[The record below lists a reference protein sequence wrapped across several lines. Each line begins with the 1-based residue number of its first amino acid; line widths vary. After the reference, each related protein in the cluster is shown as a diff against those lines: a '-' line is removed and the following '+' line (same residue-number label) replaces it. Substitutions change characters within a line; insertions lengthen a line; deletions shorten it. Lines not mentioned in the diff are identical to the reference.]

1 MKNNCGVVSAHK
13 ILTLVKSPIQGTPMT
28 YPKMLKTLA
37 AAAVFTGWAAMAQV
51 AQVPFTLAHVGGNP
65 VGSVVSNAPNHI
77 TLYAAG
83 NDIWDMQD
91 EFTFLYLQV
100 TGDFDIKIRVASMEV
115 TARWP
120 KAGIMARP
128 SLDVSSKMVFSK
140 ATPSGPIVGNDGNP
154 TSNCGQSQG
163 VGDLSLMY
171 RTWRAG
177 EAGNGGQHEDR
188 IVPGDGNHPT
198 YQWVRLQRVGSV
210 FRGYASMDG
219 VNWVG
224 PQTQDTYNWPSTVG
238 GNDNDPFPNTIYVGI
253 AGSRHG
259 CAGETG
265 NETATTQIYDNPEDP
280 VIITV
285 QPAPVSVTSPGG
297 SVTLRTVAMG
307 WPVYL
312 VYQWKLNG
320 VDIPNATNTTYTF
333 TAPGASD
340 STNILTCVV
349 SNTYN
354 GTVATSANAE
364 VRATKGPRIAAVSN
378 PGYGVLFIDLNKP
391 LANLQSVDDA
401 VAQIPNYCYLFS
413 NAPPSQVAV
422 IGAPGNLPAAFTTA
436 SLANNRTRIILNY
449 VNYNIA
455 IGHPYFV
462 EFDPTVGID
471 LQDNDGNNMFSNLS
485 NDDLR
490 SPIFTRTVGPMQ
502 ALSARGN
509 VSLRGILISFNQALA
524 GDLANAQNPAN
535 YTVNNGV
542 NVISAT
548 VMPNGTDV
556 LLYTTMQDP
565 VTSYTVTVQN
575 IADMVPTPLN
585 FTTPISIP
593 GYVLSKRYDNDRSLA
608 DLKIYAANNPPAA
621 ANFVPWFEYPDD
633 GRDNFQAIITGWI
646 VPAASGSY
654 RFYAVGDDDN
664 EFWLSPDDNPANR
677 VLLTRQS
684 GWTGFRN
691 YNKFQG
697 GEGGADP
704 NARSAPV
711 QLYRGMAYSA
721 EVLFRDGTGGGHV
734 SVGYNTGDDLPT
746 GPIQGQEI
754 AYGAQPGGPTTVAFT
769 QHPQNTNQYAGLRVT
784 FTVAATGANPTG
796 PIVYQWQSGGVGAWT
811 NIPGANAA
819 SYQTPVLSMSDNG
832 KQYRCVAVNLGG
844 SLAQAISSVA
854 TLTVQEDTIAPVL
867 LSAEAYQG
875 FRKVRVVFSEP
886 VEPTTAENPANY
898 AISGGITV
906 LSAARTGDGSVV
918 ILDTSLQDI
927 ATQYTL
933 TVNNVDDFSPLSG
946 AIAPN
951 STANFTSFMLIPGKV
966 KDEAFTGIGGS
977 GINDLK
983 NNSKYINNQP
993 DTVGYR
999 GGFDVPDEG
1008 MDNYGRRLSAFI
1020 IPPTNGNYR
1029 FYMASDDDSEFYLS
1043 TDDNPANKTMR
1054 ANLYGWTDYR
1064 AYDVWQTSRGG
1075 GTYPSARSE
1084 AIALEGGKLY
1094 YAEAIM
1100 KEGGGGDHIAVAM
1113 APEGSQPG
1121 NGSPG
1126 MIGWGLFP
1134 VTAGPTTVTITTQ
1147 PQDRT
1152 GYENARATFT
1162 CVAQG
1167 SNPSQVGYQWQV
1179 LRGGTWLMIPG
1190 AVSSTYQ
1197 TPVLTL
1203 ADNGTQFRCLVYNPG
1218 GNMAQRVS
1226 AVATLTVLVDSVP
1239 PTVESVSATPVP
1251 NKVLVRFGEAVPYGW
1266 DSTSAYT
1273 LMDGANSYNPVEVV
1287 DLGDTTGFLLT
1298 FSGVSL
1304 NANQQYTL
1312 RVENVYDQGFNL
1324 LETTNLT
1331 FTGWHTQPGFVQR
1344 QVFTGNSSAANNFTI
1359 ITNNSKFPY
1368 FPDSVT
1374 MMDTAYSP
1382 KNYGDYYSIRMI
1394 GWFIPP
1400 ETAVYNFRAEADDSA
1415 WLLMSLSP
1423 VHPAHPAN
1431 AATVIRL
1438 EGGCAACNEPGNWSG
1453 PVSLVGGVPYYFEL
1467 LMQEGGGGDYVSLAF
1482 RNNANYQTAP
1492 GLYRDTDNRGNFTN
1506 QFIAWALVPDY
1517 KYFGLQPVNITVS
1530 DGNPGTVVAAVHPY
1544 AQPAT
1549 YQWQRFDGTAWQ
1561 NVAGATNASYTKIM
1575 RPSTDQG
1582 AQYRCVATFVDGTT
1596 ATSAVATVTVLAD
1609 TTPPTVAYIGGSVNY
1624 QQIMVRFSERMDA
1637 ASVAAGTYT
1646 LTDAL
1651 NNVVPVLGASL
1662 MPDAITAILTTTPQ
1676 EPGAVY
1682 TLTLNN
1688 VRDASENANAVSP
1701 NIATYTNAVYADGIY
1716 LRRYDGFGGTTLPA
1730 LTNNVNFPNNP
1741 SFRSIL
1747 GDANYRPSM
1756 DNYGALM
1763 SGVFVP
1769 PTTGNYKFWLRND
1782 DDAGA
1787 FLGTTMDYSSRQFVA
1802 FRGCCN
1808 DGWNDGANTLP
1819 NDQAV
1824 KFLIAGFPYYW
1835 EAMVKEGGGGDYLEV
1850 GYTTGASVLSG
1861 GAAVRIPRTMVYQ
1874 YGFINPAITLT
1885 TQPQS
1890 VTTNV
1895 GATVTLSVA
1904 ASGSPFY
1911 TLYQWQRNGVNILGA
1926 RSDSYTT
1933 PALSFLD
1940 NGVQYRCLIVRS
1952 DGAQVSQTA
1961 VINVNPTE
1969 SNPLVLQR
1977 GHSLNGKVVG
1987 LVFND
1992 AVAIGTL
1999 TNLAQI
2005 QINTLGSPVDMRPV
2019 TGAGDVVT
2027 GFGGTWPGN
2036 EHPGL
2041 AVDGLLRT
2049 KYLNFGKLNTG
2060 FIVQLGAGA
2069 KVVKAVRFTS
2079 ANDAP
2084 ERDPIDFILEGSN
2097 DGSSWTVITNSPLA
2111 AFQSRGWSQL
2121 VPVPNNTAYGYY
2133 RVTFP
2138 NVANAPAANSMQ
2150 IGEVELLEQPAAV
2163 TVVDAR
2169 LNRGETNTIQLT
2181 LSSAINGPFEVQVS
2195 GLADLNGNYMTPS
2208 AVTVTPRGLKHANS
2222 SEMVAGSATNPSANW
2237 PGTYGWNVMGDENT
2251 IQAWVAG
2258 SDIWGSY
2265 DAMNFTYRE
2274 INGDFVA
2281 TVRILGLRNAGNWTK
2296 AGLMAR
2302 PGLAAHER
2310 QRAILATPA
2319 FDTGLNRGENA
2330 IQMTYRDGFGG
2341 GSTEALRTY
2350 PTGGRTG
2357 VPPLPYPNV
2366 WVKLM
2371 RSNGMFYAFHS
2382 LDGTTWVANGQYN
2395 DGLPTLLN
2403 VGLASSAVNNN
2414 DYTIA
2419 TYQDFQVQLVVPA
2432 ELVTTVA
2439 AIDEDSMATINV
2451 PGHTGNRTYE
2461 IVSGPAH
2468 GQVLVQGGQLIYIPD
2483 PNFNGLDTFTYRAIE
2498 NGIASGVL
2506 TINVPVTMV
2515 EDAATRPYAFTNS
2528 LPLAMGAPPRAVVT
2542 ADFVKDNKLDLAVAI
2557 PASNVVAL
2565 LKGNGKGDFTN
2576 RFDLVVGNNPIAL
2589 TLGDFNYDRRPD
2601 LAVLC
2606 AGDRVVQI
2614 WQNNGV
2620 NDLAGALTLVTNIP
2634 LTGNNPV
2641 AFIAADLN
2649 KDLFVDLVVVDAGNG
2664 TDPGTVEVFYHQRMV
2679 YAPVFDATEIVQVGR
2694 SPSAIAAGL
2703 LGTPTALD
2711 KPDLV
2716 VANAGNDNV
2725 SILTL
2730 VGTSLTVVTNL
2741 PVGDMPAA
2749 VGVVDINLDKLPD
2762 ILVANMGS
2770 DDLTVWTN
2778 ASNPKVR
2785 NDMRFAPAGS
2795 FGVGMAAGFQ
2805 PRDLAFGDYNND
2817 KLVDVA
2823 IALMGADAVLVMHG
2837 NGMKSLTNVPPLPVL
2852 NFYWGD
2858 PGMISDVEDMPV
2870 SLASGDYN
2878 ADKLPD
2884 LAVANWGAQN
2894 VSILLNNWAP
2904 KAYNQKLVF
2913 VEDMPTNI
2921 VLGGSY
2927 GPLDYYI
2934 TVWPTNGV
2942 LDPSNGLGY
2951 LNLTTNPV
2959 LKYTPLTNRF
2969 GRDLIK
2975 YYVSDGVKTSK
2986 WAMLSINILPVNDQ
3000 PVIQTAVGNMGTVEA
3015 AEDVPVKWTNFITYA
3030 WAGPWGEEKQRLSY
3044 FFKPADPTLFKG
3056 KAGLPRIATTNLTLF
3071 FTPTNNAFGETLV
3084 ELWAKDSGRV
3094 KTNNPDMRPYGE
3106 QDTTVTQ
3113 VFIIRIT
3120 NVNDA
3125 PVFVN
3130 PLALNA
3136 RTINE
3141 DGNVSWRFNVRDID
3155 SDINSLTVSLLSTN
3169 TGLVDPNNPAHWN
3182 YTKALVPGTNLWEVT
3197 LNVTPAADAFGRT
3210 MLTVVLSDGTN
3221 TSSRT
3226 VGLIVQP
3233 VNDKPNFVLT
3243 RTSLD
3248 IASTNGHASTNVVVD
3263 ITASNALL
3271 GPANEVNPPAP
3282 LAPQRFQQFR
3292 VVPSDPAPFVSAPTI
3307 NPLTGGLVIR
3317 TKPTT
3322 ASVAVTL
3329 TITAVDSGGTLNGGV
3344 NTSDPQTF
3352 TLRINP

>member
-1 MKNNCGVVSAHK
+1 MSYSR
-13 ILTLVKSPIQGTPMT
+13 T
-28 YPKMLKTLA
+28 LKTLA
-37 AAAVFTGWAAMAQV
+37 AAAVLTAWSASAQV
-51 AQVPFTLAHVGGNP
+51 AVVPFTLYHVGDNP

-77 TLYAAG
+77 TLYAGG
-83 NDIWDMQD
+83 NDIWDMRD
-91 EFTFLYLQV
+91 DFTYLYLQV

-140 ATPSGPIVGNDGNP
+140 ATPSGQIVGNDGNP
-154 TSNCGQSQG
+154 ASNCGQSVG

-210 FRGYASMDG
+210 FRGYASSNG
-219 VNWVG
+219 VDWVG

-238 GNDNDPFPNTIYVGI
+238 GVDNDPFPSTIYVGI

-265 NETATTQIYDNPEDP
+265 NATATTQIYDNPAEP
-280 VIITV
+280 VMFTV
-285 QPAPVSVTSPGG
+285 QPAPVSVITPGS
-297 SVTLRTVAMG
+297 SVTLRAVAMG

-312 VYQWKLNG
+312 QYQWKLNG
-320 VDIPNATNTTYTF
+320 VNIPGATNTAYTF
-333 TAPGASD
+333 TAPGAAD
-340 STNILTCVV
+340 STNVLTCVV

-378 PGYGVLFIDLNKP
+378 PGYGVLFIDFNRP
-391 LANLQSVDDA
+391 LANSQKVNDA
-401 VAQIPNYCYLFS
+401 VALIPQYCYLFS
-413 NAPPSQVAV
+413 NAPPNQVAV
-422 IGAPGNLPAAFTTA
+422 IGAPGNAPAAFTTV
-436 SLANNRTRIILNY
+436 SLVNNRTRVILNY
-449 VNYNIA
+449 VNYNLA

-471 LQDNDGNNMFSNLS
+471 LEDNDGNNMFSNMS
-485 NDDLR
+485 YDDLR
-490 SPIFTRTVGPMQ
+490 SPIFTRSVGQMQ
-502 ALSARGN
+502 AIGARAN
-509 VSLRGILISFNQALA
+509 VGLRGIVVSFNQSVA

-542 NVISAT
+542 TVIEAT
-548 VMPNGTDV
+548 MMPNGTNV
-556 LLYTTMQDP
+556 LLYTSMQDP
-565 VTSYTVTVQN
+565 VSSYTVTVRN
-575 IADMVPTPLN
+575 IADMSQTTLN
-585 FTTPISIP
+585 FSTPISVP
-593 GYVLSKRYDNDRSLA
+593 GYVLSKRYLGDRSLS
-608 DLKIYAANNPPAA
+608 DLRTYAAANPPAA
-621 ANFVPWFEYPDD
+621 ANFVPYFDYPDD
-633 GRDNFQAIITGWI
+633 GLDYFQAIITGWI
-646 VPAASGSY
+646 VPASSGNY
-654 RFYAVGDDDN
+654 RFYLASDDDA
-664 EFWLSPDDNPANR
+664 EVYLSPDDNPANKTMIANLYGWCWYR
-677 VLLTRQS
+677 AYGVWQTAQGS
-684 GWTGFRN
+684 GP
-691 YNKFQG
+691 Y
-697 GEGGADP
+697 P
-704 NARSAPV
+704 SARSAPV
-711 QLYRGMAYSA
+711 QLYRGMAYAA
-721 EVLFRDGTGGGHV
+721 EVMFRDGTGGGHV
-734 SVGYNTGDDLPT
+734 SVGYSTGDVTPT
-746 GPIQGQEI
+746 GPIQGAEVV
-754 AYGAQPGGPTTVAFT
+754 YGAQPGGPTTLT
-769 QHPQNTNQYAGLRVT
+769 INQQPQSATQYAGLRVT
-784 FTVAATGANPTG
+784 FTFGVTGANPAG
-796 PIVYQWQSGGVGAWT
+796 PIVYQWQSGGMGAWT

-819 SYQTPVLSMSDNG
+819 TYQTPVLSMADNG
-832 KQYRCVAVNLGG
+832 KQYRCLAVNVGG
-844 SLAQAISSVA
+844 SLAQVISAVA

-867 LSAEAYQG
+867 VSAEAYQG
-875 FRKVRVVFSEP
+875 YRKVRVTFSEP
-886 VEPTTAENPANY
+886 VEPTSAENLANY

-906 LSAARTGDGSVV
+906 LSATRTGDGSVV
-918 ILDTSLQDI
+918 ILDTSPQDI

-951 STANFTSFMLIPGKV
+951 STATFTSFMLIPGKV

-999 GGFDVPDEG
+999 AGFDVPDEG

-1043 TDDNPANKTMR
+1043 SDDNPANKTMR
-1054 ANLYGWTDYR
+1054 ASLYGWTDYR
-1064 AYDVWQTSRGG
+1064 AYDVWTTARGG

-1084 AIALEGGKLY
+1084 AITLEGGKLY

-1134 VTAGPTTVTITTQ
+1134 VTAGATTVTITTQ
-1147 PQDRT
+1147 PQNTT

-1167 SNPSQVGYQWQV
+1167 SNPNQVGYQWQV
-1179 LRGGTWLMIPG
+1179 RRGGQWLMIPG
-1190 AVSSTYQ
+1190 ATSSTYQ
-1197 TPVLTL
+1197 TPVLTV
-1203 ADNGTQFRCLVYNPG
+1203 ADSGTQYRCLVYNPG

-1226 AVATLTVLVDSVP
+1226 SVATLTVLVDTVA
-1239 PTVESVSATPVP
+1239 PTVETVSATPLP
-1251 NKVLVRFGEAVPYGW
+1251 NKVFVRFSEMVPYGW

-1273 LMDGANSYNPVEVV
+1273 LIDGANSYNPVEVV
-1287 DLGDTTGFLLT
+1287 DLGDTTGFILT
-1298 FSGVSL
+1298 FSGVTL
-1304 NANQQYTL
+1304 NANQEYSL
-1312 RVENVYDQGFNL
+1312 RVESVYDQGFNL
-1324 LETTNLT
+1324 INTTTVT
-1331 FTGWHTQPGFVQR
+1331 FRGWYSRPGFVQR
-1344 QVFTGNSSAANNFTI
+1344 QVFTGNSSAANSFPI
-1359 ITNNSKFPY
+1359 ITNNVKFPY

-1374 MMDTAYSP
+1374 MLSVANSP

-1394 GWFIPP
+1394 GYFIPP

-1415 WLLMSLSP
+1415 WLMMSLSP
-1423 VHPAHPAN
+1423 VNPVNPAN
-1431 AATVIRL
+1431 IATVIRL

-1453 PVSLVGGVPYYFEL
+1453 PVPLVGGVPYYFEV
-1467 LMQEGGGGDYVSLAF
+1467 LMQEGGGGDYLSLAF
-1482 RNNANYQTAP
+1482 RNNASFQTAP
-1492 GLYRDTDNRGNFTN
+1492 GMFRDTDNQGNFTN
-1506 QFIAWALVPDY
+1506 GWIAWALVPDY
-1517 KYFGLQPVNITVS
+1517 KYFDLQPANISVPDS
-1530 DGNPGTVVAAVHPY
+1530 YPGTLVAAVHPY

-1549 YQWQRFDGTAWQ
+1549 YQWQRLNGGVWQ
-1561 NVAGATNASYTKIM
+1561 SLAGATNASYTKAM

-1582 AQYRCVATFVDGTT
+1582 AQYRCIATFVDGTT

-1609 TTPPTVAYIGGSVNY
+1609 TVPPFVTYVSGSQNY
-1624 QQIMVRFSERMDA
+1624 QQIMLRFSERMNA
-1637 ASVAAGTYT
+1637 ASVATGTYT
-1646 LTDAL
+1646 LTDSM
-1651 NNVVPVLGASL
+1651 NNVVPVLGATL
-1662 MPDAITAILTTTPQ
+1662 MPDALTAVITTTPQ
-1676 EPGAVY
+1676 NPGQVY
-1682 TLTLNN
+1682 TLTMNN
-1688 VRDASENANAVSP
+1688 VRDDSENLNALSP
-1701 NIATYTNAVYADGIY
+1701 NVVTYTNAVYADGIY
-1716 LRRYDGFGGTTLPA
+1716 LRRYDGFGGTTLSA

-1741 SFRSIL
+1741 AFRTIL
-1747 GDANYRPSM
+1747 GDANYRPNL

-1782 DDAGA
+1782 DDAGM
-1787 FLGTTMDYSSRQFVA
+1787 FLGTTIDYASRQFVA
-1802 FRGCCN
+1802 FRACCN
-1808 DGWNDGANTLP
+1808 DGWNDGANSLP

-1850 GYTTGASVLSG
+1850 GYTVNNLGG

-1874 YGFINPAITLT
+1874 YGFINPAITIT

-1890 VTTNV
+1890 VTTNI

-1904 ASGSPFY
+1904 VSGGSPFY
-1911 TLYQWQRNGVNILGA
+1911 TLYQWQRNGVNIPGA
-1926 RSDSYTT
+1926 RNATYTT
-1933 PALSFLD
+1933 PVLNYLD
-1940 NGVQYRCLIVRS
+1940 NGAQYRCLIVRS

-1961 VINVNPTE
+1961 VITVTPTE
-1969 SNPLVLQR
+1969 TTPLGLVR

-1992 AVAIGTL
+1992 AVAIGSL
-1999 TNLAQI
+1999 TNLSQI
-2005 QINTLGSPVDMRPV
+2005 QIINPGSPVGMRPV
-2019 TGAGDVVT
+2019 TGPGDVVT
-2027 GFGGTWPGN
+2027 GFWGTWPGN

-2060 FIVQLGAGA
+2060 FTVQLGAGA
-2069 KVVKAVRFTS
+2069 KVVQAIRFTS

-2084 ERDPIDFILEGSN
+2084 ERDPVDFILEGSN
-2097 DGSSWTVITNSPLA
+2097 DGFTWTVITNSPLA
-2111 AFQSRGWSQL
+2111 PFQSRGWSQL
-2121 VPVPNNTAYGYY
+2121 VPIPNNTAYAYY
-2133 RVTFP
+2133 KVTFP
-2138 NVANAPAANSMQ
+2138 NVANAAAANSMQ
-2150 IGEVELLEQPAAV
+2150 IGEVELLEQPTFVSVASAV
-2163 TVVDAR
+2163 V
-2169 LNRGETNTIQLT
+2169 NRGESNVLVLNLT
-2181 LSSAINGPFEVQVS
+2181 APINGPFQVLVS
-2195 GLADLNGNYMTPS
+2195 GLADLNGNFMSPT
-2208 AVTVTPRGLKHANS
+2208 AVLVTPRGLMHANS
-2222 SEMVAGSATNPSANW
+2222 SEMVAGDANNPNANW
-2237 PGTYGWNVMGDENT
+2237 PGTYGWNAMADENT

-2274 INGDFVA
+2274 VVGDFEA
-2281 TVRILGLRNAGNWTK
+2281 TVRILGLRNAANWSK

-2319 FDTGLNRGENA
+2319 YDTGLARGENA

-2366 WVKLM
+2366 WVKLV
-2371 RSNGMFYAFHS
+2371 RSNGNFYAFHS
-2382 LDGTTWVANGQYN
+2382 LDGNTWVANGQYTDN
-2395 DGLPTLLN
+2395 LPSLLN
-2403 VGLASSAVNNN
+2403 VGLASSAVNNS

-2419 TYQDFQVQLVVPA
+2419 TYRDFQIKLVVSAPLVATAPA
-2432 ELVTTVA
+2432 V
-2439 AIDEDSMATINV
+2439 DEDSMGAINI
-2451 PGHTGNRTYE
+2451 PGYRAGATYE

-2468 GQVLVQGGQLIYIPD
+2468 GQVIWQGNQFIYIPD
-2483 PNFNGLDTFTYRAIE
+2483 PNFNGMDSFTYRAIL
-2498 NGIASGVL
+2498 NGVASDVF
-2506 TINVPVTMV
+2506 TMNVPVTIV
-2515 EDAATRPYAFTNS
+2515 EDPATRPYAFTNN
-2528 LPLAMGAPPRAVVT
+2528 LPVAMGAPPRAVVT

-2620 NDLAGALTLVTNIP
+2620 NDLATALTLVTNIP
-2634 LTGNNPV
+2634 LSGNNPV

-2649 KDLFVDLVVVDAGNG
+2649 KDLFVDLAVVDAGNG
-2664 TDPGTVEVFYHQRMV
+2664 SNPGTVEVFFHQRMV
-2679 YAPVFDATEIVQVGR
+2679 YAPVFDSTNIVEVGR

-2716 VANAGNDNV
+2716 VANAGDDNV
-2725 SILTL
+2725 SIVTL
-2730 VGTSLTVVTNL
+2730 VGTSLAVVTNL
-2741 PVGDMPAA
+2741 PVGDMPVA

-2762 ILVANMGS
+2762 ILVANMNS
-2770 DDLTVWTN
+2770 DDITVWTN

-2817 KLVDVA
+2817 KQVDVA

-2837 NGMKSLTNVPPLPVL
+2837 NGLKSVTNTLPVL

-2870 SLASGDYN
+2870 SLAAGDYN

-2884 LAVANWGAQN
+2884 LAVANWGTAN
-2894 VSILLNNWAP
+2894 LSILLNNWAP

-2913 VEDMPTNI
+2913 IEDVPTNI

-2942 LDPSNGLGY
+2942 LDPSNALGY

-2986 WAMLSINILPVNDQ
+2986 LATLSINILPVNDR
-3000 PVIQTAVGNMGTVEA
+3000 PVIQTAVGNMGTVEVP
-3015 AEDVPVKWTNFITYA
+3015 EDIPVKWTNFITYA
-3030 WAGPWGEEKQRLSY
+3030 WAGPWGEEKQLLSY

-3071 FTPTNNAFGETLV
+3071 FTPTNNVFGETLV

-3094 KTNNPDMRPYGE
+3094 KTNNPDLRPYGE

-3136 RTINE
+3136 RTILE
-3141 DGNVSWRFNVRDID
+3141 DESVTWTFNVRDLD

-3169 TGLVDPNNPAHWN
+3169 TALVNPANPAHWS
-3182 YTKALVPGTNLWEVT
+3182 YTKSLVPGTNLYEVQLT
-3197 LNVTPAADAFGRT
+3197 VTPAPDAYGRT
-3210 MLTVVLSDGTN
+3210 LLTVVLSDGTN

-3248 IASTNGHASTNVVVD
+3248 INSTAGHWSTNVVVD
-3263 ITASNALL
+3263 IAASTPLL
-3271 GPANEVNPPAP
+3271 GPDNEVNPPAP

-3292 VVPSDPAPFVSAPTI
+3292 VQVSDATPFVSAPTI

-3317 TKPTT
+3317 TKPTS
-3322 ASVAVTL
+3322 ASLTVTL